1 MNCIGMISSKNK
13 VPIIEPVRGFTER
26 DIHSKAILNTDM
38 DSLLK
43 YKIQKRKFTDINK
56 GAEELSQI
64 RNEVHLMKT
73 ELSDIKRML
82 LQITNESR

>member
-1 MNCIGMISSKNK
+1 MISSKNK
-13 VPIIEPVRGFTER
+13 VLDIEPVRGFTER

>member
-1 MNCIGMISSKNK
+1 MISSKNK

-26 DIHSKAILNTDM
+26 DIHSKAILNTDV

>member
-1 MNCIGMISSKNK
+1 MISLAKNK
-13 VPIIEPVRGFTER
+13 VPIIEPVQGFTER
-26 DIHSKAILNTDM
+26 DTHSKAILNTDV

-43 YKIQKRKFTDINK
+43 YKIQKRKFTEINK

>member
-1 MNCIGMISSKNK
+1 MISAKNK
-13 VPIIEPVRGFTER
+13 VPIIEPVQGFTER
-26 DIHSKAILNTDM
+26 DIHSKAILNTDV

-43 YKIQKRKFTDINK
+43 YKIQKRKFTEINK

>member
-1 MNCIGMISSKNK
+1 MISSKNK
-13 VPIIEPVRGFTER
+13 VRIIEPVHGFTER

>member
-1 MNCIGMISSKNK
+1 MISSKNK

>member
-1 MNCIGMISSKNK
+1 MISSKNK

-56 GAEELSQI
+56 GAEEFSQI

>member
-1 MNCIGMISSKNK
+1 MISKNK
-13 VPIIEPVRGFTER
+13 VPIAEPVQGFTER
-26 DIHSKAILNTDM
+26 DIHSKAILNTDV

-43 YKIQKRKFTDINK
+43 YKIQKRKFTEINR
-56 GAEELSQI
+56 GAEELSII

>member
-1 MNCIGMISSKNK
+1 MISSKNK

-26 DIHSKAILNTDM
+26 DIHSKAILNTDV

-64 RNEVHLMKT
+64 QNEVHLMKT

-82 LQITNESR
+82 LQITNVGR

>member
-1 MNCIGMISSKNK
+1 MISKNK

-26 DIHSKAILNTDM
+26 DIHSKAILNTDV

-43 YKIQKRKFTDINK
+43 YKIQKRKFTEINK